1 MITPR
6 TDVSSAVAT
15 CAPATRQSPGAG
27 VQLEDGGAA
36 VSTTAGG
43 GGTAFLCLATCFT
56 RSGEGFVSR
65 GGEAGGD
72 GGVTFGAGSSDGDD
86 EGSDGD
92 DAGDAGGS
100 SSSSDDQD
108 GAGEGDRDL
117 GQFLATAQKVGL
129 LVVLRAGP
137 YMCGEW
143 CARSASRS
151 SCSRR

>member
-1 MITPR
+1 MFTTVSFVVRTSQKAAEIREMITPR

-56 RSGEGFVSR
+56 RSGDAFVICR
-65 GGEAGGD
+65 GEAGGD

-108 GAGEGDRDL
+108 GAGEGDRDR
-117 GQFLATAQKVGL
+117 G
-129 LVVLRAGP
+129 R
-137 YMCGEW
+137 
-143 CARSASRS
+143 
-151 SCSRR
+151 

>member
-1 MITPR
+1 M
-6 TDVSSAVAT
+6 
-15 CAPATRQSPGAG
+15 RQSPGAG

-43 GGTAFLCLATCFT
+43 GTAFLCRATCFT
-56 RSGEGFVSR
+56 RSGDAFVVCRGEG
-65 GGEAGGD
+65 GGD

-108 GAGEGDRDL
+108 GAGEGDRDRGPVSYTHL
-117 GQFLATAQKVGL
+117 TLPTIL
-129 LVVLRAGP
+129 LV
-137 YMCGEW
+137 
-143 CARSASRS
+143 
-151 SCSRR
+151 